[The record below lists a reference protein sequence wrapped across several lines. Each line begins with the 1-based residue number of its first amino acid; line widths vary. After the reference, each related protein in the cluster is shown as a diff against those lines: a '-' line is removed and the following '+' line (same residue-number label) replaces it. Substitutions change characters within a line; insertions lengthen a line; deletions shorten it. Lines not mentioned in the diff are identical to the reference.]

1 MIDVARFLQPTSA
14 DPPCGNNLE
23 YDPAFGE
30 LERAA
35 EGTPEQVQ
43 GDKVISKA
51 EDPAWRTVFEQADA
65 LLQRSRDLRVAV
77 HLTHSAMNI
86 EGLPEL
92 AAGLRLIT
100 ELQKV
105 FWNDVHPRLDE
116 EGADPTLRLNSLS
129 DLESLPPPGTRQRP
143 TLLRSLDRV
152 LLVRSKQAGNY
163 RLRDLKLA
171 KGELTLPAGDK
182 ASPVPQLAV
191 IEAAFQ
197 ECDLKE
203 LEHTASAV
211 AECSRTITE
220 LGKLLVEKVGAEK
233 APEFAQLKK
242 ELASIGRVLGEQL
255 SRRGVGQAAV
265 VEATEGAAPGTV
277 AAAGQVVSEIRTR
290 DDVVRVLDKVSDYF
304 QKYEPSSPVPL
315 LLQRAKRLVAKDFM
329 EILRDLTP
337 AGVAQ
342 AEAIGGI
349 EKRK

>member
-1 MIDVARFLQPTSA
+1 
-14 DPPCGNNLE
+14 LE

-35 EGTPEQVQ
+35 EGKPEQVE
-43 GDKVISKA
+43 GNKVIAKA
-51 EDPAWRTVFEQADA
+51 EDPIWRDVFERANA
-65 LLQRSRDLRVAV
+65 VLQRARDLRVAV
-77 HLTHSAMNI
+77 HLTHSAMNV

-100 ELQKV
+100 ELQKT

-116 EGADPTLRLNSLS
+116 DGADPTLRLNSLS

-152 LLVRSKQAGNY
+152 VLVRSKQAGNY
-163 RLRDLKLA
+163 TLRDLKLA
-171 KGELTLPAGDK
+171 KGELGSSMANTESA
-182 ASPVPQLAV
+182 VPQLPL

-197 ECDLKE
+197 DCDLKE
-203 LEHTASAV
+203 LEQTASAA
-211 AECSRTITE
+211 AECVRTIGE
-220 LGKLLVEKVGAEK
+220 LRNFLREKVGAEK
-233 APEFAQLKK
+233 APEFAQLNK
-242 ELASIGRVLGEQL
+242 ELDAIGRVLAEQL
-255 SRRGVGQAAV
+255 ARRGVGQTPTP
-265 VEATEGAAPGTV
+265 EDRGAAN
-277 AAAGQVVSEIRTR
+277 ANQVSSEIRTR
-290 DDVVRVLDKVSDYF
+290 DDVVRILDRVSDYF

-342 AEAIGGI
+342 AEAIGGV